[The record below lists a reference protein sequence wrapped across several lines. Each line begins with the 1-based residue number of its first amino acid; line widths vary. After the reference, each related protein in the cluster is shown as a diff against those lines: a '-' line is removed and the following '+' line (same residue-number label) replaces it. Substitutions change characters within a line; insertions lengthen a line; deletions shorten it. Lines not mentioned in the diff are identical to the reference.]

1 MVARFI
7 AIVAL
12 VALFAVLAGC
22 GSGDYGASVV
32 GNATVRTPLGTYT
45 YPVNVTTATPT
56 P

>member
-12 VALFAVLAGC
+12 VAVLAGC
-22 GSGDYGASVV
+22 GSGDYGASIA
-32 GNATVRTPLGTYT
+32 GNATVRTPLGTFT
-45 YPVNVTTATPT
+45 YPVNATTATPAPT